1 MQERENCQVT
11 SPQVNLVAH
20 REFLDCIVII
30 GEYGEDYQSELVG
43 VW

>member
-1 MQERENCQVT
+1 MWERENCQVT

-20 REFLDCIVII
+20 QEFLDCIVII
-30 GEYGEDYQSELVG
+30 GEYGEDYQSELVD

>member
-1 MQERENCQVT
+1 MWERESCQVA
-11 SPQVNLVAH
+11 SAQVNLVAH

-30 GEYGEDYQSELVG
+30 GEYSEDYQSELVN